1 MKPRRVYI
9 ETYGCQMN
17 EYDSSMISSM
27 LTGAGYALTEG
38 PEEAD
43 VVIVNTCSVRERAE
57 VRVLGRLR
65 HLRGLAPPDAVL
77 GAVGCVAQR
86 MGDELFSA
94 VRGLDFVVGTD
105 SYALLPDVIEQARD
119 GATTA
124 RTDINADENY
134 ASRPAPSSAGLRDF
148 VSVMRG
154 CNNFCSYCIV
164 PYVRGRERSLPAG
177 EVVDEVRTLVG
188 HGMRDVTLL
197 GQNVNS
203 YDDGGLD
210 FAGLL
215 ERVDGVAGLERIRFA
230 TSHPKDLS
238 PRLIRAVA
246 ELEKVC
252 EHVHL
257 PVQSGSDAVLERMNR
272 RYTRRD
278 YVQLIAALREEVPG
292 VAITTDVIAGFPG
305 ETREDH
311 ERTLA
316 LMRRVRFDSAFMFR
330 YSVRTGTQAA
340 GFDDDVPEHE
350 KITRLKE
357 IITLQQSITTE
368 INAGF
373 IGDTVEVLVEG
384 PSQRDPTRLFGR
396 TRTGKAVVLTRVDA
410 LVDASVDGAAD
421 ALVDASV
428 DGAEPA
434 PGTLVESVVTGSSAW
449 TLHAAL
455 PVAEKD
461 LAGPSDGC

>member
-17 EYDSSMISSM
+17 EYDSSMIASM
-27 LTGAGYALTEG
+27 LTGAGYALATDPG
-38 PEEAD
+38 NAD

-57 VRVLGRLR
+57 IRVLGRLR
-65 HLRGLAPPDAVL
+65 HLRGLAPTGAVL
-77 GAVGCVAQR
+77 GAIGCVAQR
-86 MGDELFSA
+86 MGDELFSS

-105 SYALLPDVIEQARD
+105 RYALLPDVIDQAVE
-119 GATTA
+119 GVATAETGI
-124 RTDINADENY
+124 DPGESY
-134 ASRPAPSSAGLRDF
+134 ASRPKPATAGLLDF

-164 PYVRGRERSLPAG
+164 PYVRGRERSLPADV
-177 EVVDEVRTLVG
+177 VVDEVRAFVDL
-188 HGMRDVTLL
+188 GMRDVTLL

-203 YDDGGLD
+203 YDDDGLD

-215 ERVDGVAGLERIRFA
+215 ERIDGIGGLERIRFA

-246 ELEKVC
+246 DLEKVC

-272 RYTRRD
+272 RYTRAD
-278 YVQLIAALREEVPG
+278 YLKLITALREAVPDC
-292 VAITTDVIAGFPG
+292 AITTDVIAGFPG
-305 ETREDH
+305 ETREDL

-316 LMRRVRFDSAFMFR
+316 LMREVRFDSAFMFR
-330 YSVRTGTQAA
+330 YSVRAGTQAA

-350 KITRLKE
+350 KIERLE
-357 IITLQQSITTE
+357 EVIALQQAITTE
-368 INAGF
+368 INTELVGS
-373 IGDTVEVLVEG
+373 TVEVLVEG
-384 PSQRDPTRLFGR
+384 PSQRDPAKLFGR
-396 TRTGKAVVLTRVDA
+396 TRTGKAVVLSRAEASRDGSAPTPGA
-410 LVDASVDGAAD
+410 LA
-421 ALVDASV
+421 
-428 DGAEPA
+428 PA
-434 PGTLVESVVTGSSAW
+434 VVTEASAW
-449 TLHAAL
+449 TLHATLA
-455 PVAEKD
+455 PREKD